1 MEHLYVLRHSIKY
14 MKKLR
19 VEACRRQFP
28 DCPEDINDLCKKC
41 PYYDTAIKNQ
51 NKLFDKE

>member
-1 MEHLYVLRHSIKY
+1 MKYLYVSKIFLEY

-28 DCPEDINDLCKKC
+28 DCPEDINELCKKC
-41 PYYDTAIKNQ
+41 PYYDTALKNKD
-51 NKLFDKE
+51 KLFP

>member
-1 MEHLYVLRHSIKY
+1 MRYSSKY

-28 DCPEDINDLCKKC
+28 DCPEDLNELCKKC
-41 PYYDTAIKNQ
+41 PYYDSALKNKD
-51 NKLFDKE
+51 KLFNLTNEMI